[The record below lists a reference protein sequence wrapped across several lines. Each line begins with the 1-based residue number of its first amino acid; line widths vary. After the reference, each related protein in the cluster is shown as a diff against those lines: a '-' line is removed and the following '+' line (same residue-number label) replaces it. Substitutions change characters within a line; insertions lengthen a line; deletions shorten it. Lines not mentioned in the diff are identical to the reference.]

1 MPIWLTTKAHIYNSE
16 GIVSASF
23 GFPLF
28 CGTWSLITLVNGGPW
43 TLCHLGVL
51 SPLLQGTGLKG
62 HLSGDAPVFSHQ
74 IFWNVHPFHWFSAIP
89 RRPLEGSG
97 PFPLFPVALK
107 DSMHLCTSCC
117 TVPRAIAAW
126 AFPDCL
132 PHSEEREL
140 REHRLLQCSLVGNQK
155 EWQAE
160 RGMRIVALQMQCGG
174 GGGRRWK
181 GEGGVTENQW
191 IIMVI

>member
-51 SPLLQGTGLKG
+51 SPLLQGTGRKG
-62 HLSGDAPVFSHQ
+62 HLWGDVPVFSHQ
-74 IFWNVHPFHWFSAIP
+74 IFLEHSSLPPILCHPQKASG
-89 RRPLEGSG
+89 GSG
-97 PFPLFPVALK
+97 PSPLFPVALK
-107 DSMHLCTSCC
+107 DPMHLCTSCC
-117 TVPRAIAAW
+117 TVPRATAAW

-132 PHSEEREL
+132 PHPEAREL
-140 REHRLLQCSLVGNQK
+140 REHRLPQCSLVGNQK

-160 RGMRIVALQMQCGG
+160 GGVRIVVLQMRVGWDGG
-174 GGGRRWK
+174 SRRWK

-191 IIMVI
+191 RNG